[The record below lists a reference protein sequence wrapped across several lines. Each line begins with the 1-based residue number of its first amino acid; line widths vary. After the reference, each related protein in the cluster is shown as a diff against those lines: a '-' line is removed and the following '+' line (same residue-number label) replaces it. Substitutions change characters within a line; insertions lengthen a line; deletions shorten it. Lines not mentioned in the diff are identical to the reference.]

1 MIRKH
6 MISIAMI
13 MPILL
18 AALTAV
24 PIHAQSDP
32 TLFIDPATSN
42 ESGPPAMVSVNVDLT
57 AQSGVQAYDFA
68 ITYDNSV
75 LSVASMNTGPSFSSA
90 FIFDSSVNEGAGFLT
105 FGAALP
111 GSTVDITTSDILAS
125 VTFNVIGFGNSPL
138 TLSDAS
144 IVALDSNGSPVTIT
158 PMLANGVVQGPAPPP
173 PSAAAFKHFKTRP
186 DIRQMN
192 YTLGVTT
199 NTFFADVAET
209 LGSDAY
215 VVVVFTV
222 VGGNSGSVTSTR
234 SAVTHLT
241 ASQEIKTISASWT
254 VPSPMPDRYF
264 VSGRL
269 FVSGASDMRGAQL
282 MGGDTFQFH
291 VTN

>member
-42 ESGPPAMVSVNVDLT
+42 EGGPPAMVSVNVDLT

-125 VTFNVIGFGNSPL
+125 VTFNVIGFGKLPCLVFKVQIAEIFVHHFFSFLEIAEPCFLFSVRNIG
-138 TLSDAS
+138 DGGED
-144 IVALDSNGSPVTIT
+144 VNALAAVWAHEAGHILD
-158 PMLANGVVQGPAPPP
+158 PAEDR
-173 PSAAAFKHFKTRP
+173 K
-186 DIRQMN
+186 
-192 YTLGVTT
+192 
-199 NTFFADVAET
+199 
-209 LGSDAY
+209 
-215 VVVVFTV
+215 
-222 VGGNSGSVTSTR
+222 VGR
-234 SAVTHLT
+234 
-241 ASQEIKTISASWT
+241 SQEVDELPRVEVCDVLRADDYNCAGE
-254 VPSPMPDRYF
+254 PDDAEHLLLE
-264 VSGRL
+264 VCGPGR
-269 FVSGASDMRGAQL
+269 
-282 MGGDTFQFH
+282 
-291 VTN
+291 